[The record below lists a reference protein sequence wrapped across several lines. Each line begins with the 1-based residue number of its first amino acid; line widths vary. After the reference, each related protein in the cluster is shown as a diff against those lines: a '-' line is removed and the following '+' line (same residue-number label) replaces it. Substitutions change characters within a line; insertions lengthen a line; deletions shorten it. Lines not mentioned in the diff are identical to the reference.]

1 MSCCLCQTVPR
12 GAADVLSKDYERDNC
27 IIVHNRAQH
36 TIETCS
42 CCGHRVESFNMALC
56 QNTEIISGALAAGFL
71 AVVDRFDS
79 IGKILNKE

>member
-1 MSCCLCQTVPR
+1 
-12 GAADVLSKDYERDNC
+12 
-27 IIVHNRAQH
+27 
-36 TIETCS
+36 
-42 CCGHRVESFNMALC
+42 MALC